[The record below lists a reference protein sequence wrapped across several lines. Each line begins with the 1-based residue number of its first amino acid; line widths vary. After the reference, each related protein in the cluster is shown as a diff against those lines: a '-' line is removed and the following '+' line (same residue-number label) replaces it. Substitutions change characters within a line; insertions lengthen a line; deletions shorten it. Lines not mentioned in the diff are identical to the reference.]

1 MSPIE
6 HSEQSEQ
13 RPLEAELHAL
23 ADHRLDPRRA
33 VEVEAWLAGNPEQA
47 ASVHAWRAQREALHI
62 AFDKVL
68 EEPVPDR
75 LRQAAARRTMPR
87 LAAAVAWLS
96 LGILVGFFSRG
107 LPNQPGKAE
116 LAASLPHQAVIA
128 HAVYSPEVRHPVEV
142 GAAQEAHLVQWL
154 SKRLGHE
161 LAIPRLGPQGFELVG
176 GRLLPGETGPAAQF
190 MYQDAQGLRL
200 TLYVRSASAG
210 SGETAF
216 RYASE
221 GRVGV
226 FYWLDGP
233 FGYAL
238 SGEVPRERL
247 LSVAEAVYRQ
257 LNR

>member
-1 MSPIE
+1 MNLP
-6 HSEQSEQ
+6 EQK
-13 RPLEAELHAL
+13 PLEAELHAL
-23 ADHRLDPRRA
+23 VDHRLDPQRA
-33 VEVEAWLAGNPEQA
+33 VEIEAWLADYPEQA
-47 ASVHAWRAQREALHI
+47 VRVHDWRTQREALHI

-75 LRQAAARRTMPR
+75 LRQAAARRSMPR
-87 LAAAVAWLS
+87 LAAAVAWIS
-96 LGILVGFFSRG
+96 IGMLVGFFARG
-107 LPNQPGKAE
+107 LPTQPAQTGKAE
-116 LAASLPHQAVIA
+116 LAASLPHQAAIA

-161 LAIPRLGPQGFELVG
+161 LSIPRLGPQGFELVG
-176 GRLLPGETGPAAQF
+176 GRLLPSEAGPAAQF
-190 MYQDAQGLRL
+190 MYQDTQGLRL

-226 FYWLDGP
+226 FYWLDGA

>member
-1 MSPIE
+1 MSLPQQI
-6 HSEQSEQ
+6 
-13 RPLEAELHAL
+13 PLEAELHAL
-23 ADHRLDPRRA
+23 VDNRLDPRRA
-33 VEVEAWLAGNPEQA
+33 VEVDAWLDGNPEQA
-47 ASVHAWRAQREALHI
+47 ARVHAWRAQKEALHA

-68 EEPVPDR
+68 DEPAPDR
-75 LRQAAARRTMPR
+75 LRRAAAKRSMPR
-87 LAAAVAWLS
+87 LVAAVAWLS
-96 LGILVGFFSRG
+96 LGLLAGYFARG
-107 LPNQPGKAE
+107 LPTQPGQAGKAE
-116 LAASLPHQAVIA
+116 MLALLPHQAAIA
-128 HAVYSPEVRHPVEV
+128 HAVYAPEVRHPVEV
-142 GAAQEAHLVQWL
+142 GAAQEEHLVQWL

-161 LAIPRLGPQGFELVG
+161 LSIPRLGPQGFELVG

-200 TLYVRSASAG
+200 TLYVRSANAG
-210 SGETAF
+210 NGETAF

-226 FYWLDGP
+226 FYWIDGP

-247 LSVAEAVYRQ
+247 LSVAEMVYRQ